1 MRFSGSIARV
11 ARWLGLGAAVL
22 ALAACGGGSGECNP
36 VYGSCPG
43 DGDGGG
49 GGGGGGG
56 TPVQAL
62 TLSMELLD
70 PSGQPTTSIVVGT
83 PVRAKVALK
92 RDGVAVASEI
102 VQFGIEQS
110 ADLVKIDPVTGSVL
124 TDAKGEATV
133 TVNSLGSATGA
144 GRIKAEATVGDLG
157 ASASANFFTTGG
169 STPQPAT
176 LTLDQVKV
184 EPSTVS
190 AYGTAGIKVQVLQG
204 GLPYTAGP
212 VEVSFSSSC
221 AAGKAVVT
229 ASATTQPNGLAEAT
243 FVDNG
248 CAQTANATVSIT
260 ATIGTD
266 TKSGPLTVLAPTT
279 GSLRFVEAIP
289 EDKSITL
296 RGQGGI
302 GRQENAIL
310 TFKLVDVAG
319 QGVANADVC
328 FDASTYVGGL
338 NIDGFNPDKKPVPQ
352 GSDALCGID
361 PLSIVRY
368 VKRTNADGTVTVQ
381 VNSGTVPTPV
391 RVRARALYPSGA
403 TSALQTFSDTLSI
416 STGLPLQRSFSLSVD
431 KANIDGG
438 NFDGEVATVT
448 VRLADQFSNPV
459 PDGTVVSFIGSG
471 ASVCTADNGSCKTVN
486 GACSCQVVSQ
496 ERRPLDNRVIVTA
509 YAVGLENFDDVDGD
523 NLYKAGVDPFDD
535 LGDAFVDANKD
546 GLAADGSVTGA
557 FNPTKNGDTDILIP
571 FRQELGFRRD
581 GDGARDLAHIRAST
595 VIYLS
600 LSSSGGD
607 PTVVVPLSELSQE
620 RDLVDGDRIGDYFLR
635 LRPGCPQ
642 GVPVPQAALSM
653 LLDDGIGNPMAAGTD
668 LLPIDASDNITT
680 GGFRPSSVLA
690 VGARPPS
697 PLFDLPNVPK
707 NWPDATGMFPTGH
720 GITVRGVQ
728 DKCSGDASFAL
739 QVTSPRGGAA
749 VARVLFQGESRAG
762 GRGGF
767 PVRYRDAGVAFEVQ
781 ATGGA
786 NEFELDPITLTG
798 SAGSPVPTSVEV
810 DWGDGTPAKT
820 FFAPSFAAPAG
831 YVHTYPGAGEYRV
844 RVTVQPG
851 SLSATRTVSVP

>member
-1 MRFSGSIARV
+1 MRFAGLMARA

-22 ALAACGGGSGECNP
+22 ALAACGGGGSGCVDVFGGNA
-36 VYGSCPG
+36 CG
-43 DGDGGG
+43 DA
-49 GGGGGGG
+49 GGGGGG

-62 TLSMELLD
+62 TLNLQLLD
-70 PSGQPTTSIVVGT
+70 GDGKATTSVVVGQPL
-83 PVRAKVALK
+83 RATAVL
-92 RDGVAVASEI
+92 RLDGQAVSGEI

-110 ADLVKIDPVTGSVL
+110 ADLVKIDPVTGSQL
-124 TDAKGEATV
+124 TDAGGAASV

-144 GRIKAEATVGDLG
+144 GRITAVARIGELEAT
-157 ASASANFFTTGG
+157 AAANFFTTGG
-169 STPQPAT
+169 TTPQPAT
-176 LTLDQVKV
+176 LVLGNVSI
-184 EPSTVS
+184 EPGSVS
-190 AYGTAGIKVQVLQG
+190 AYGTAGIRVQVLQG
-204 GLPYTAGP
+204 GQPYTGGP
-212 VEVSFSSSC
+212 VEVGFSSSC
-221 AAGKAVVT
+221 AAGKAAIT
-229 ASATTQPNGLAEAT
+229 ESATTRPDGTAEAT

-248 CAQTANATVSIT
+248 CAQTADTAVTIT

-266 TKSGPLTVLAPTT
+266 TESGTLQVKSPTT
-279 GSLRFVEAIP
+279 GSLRFVSAVP
-289 EDKSITL
+289 ADKSITL

-302 GRQENAIL
+302 GRQENATL
-310 TFKLVDVAG
+310 TFQLVDVAG
-319 QGVANADVC
+319 QGVADADVC
-328 FDASTYVGGL
+328 FDASTYIGSL
-338 NIDGFNPDKKPVPQ
+338 NIDGFDPDKKPVPQ
-352 GSDALCGID
+352 GSEALCGSD
-361 PLSIVRY
+361 NLSIVRY

-438 NFDGEVATVT
+438 NFDGEIATVT

-509 YAVGLENFDDVDGD
+509 YAVGLEDFDDVDGD
-523 NLYKAGVDPFDD
+523 NLYKAGVDPFHD

-546 GLAADGSVTGA
+546 GLAADGGATGA
-557 FNPTKNGDTDILIP
+557 FNPTKSGDTDILIP

-707 NWPDATGMFPTGH
+707 HWPDATGMFPTGH

-786 NEFELDPITLTG
+786 NEFELDPISLTG
-798 SAGSPVPTSVEV
+798 SAGGATPASVEV
-810 DWGDGTPAKT
+810 DWGDGTVQAYV
-820 FFAPSFAAPAG
+820 APGFAAPAG
-831 YVHTYPGAGEYRV
+831 YVHAYAGPGEYRV

-851 SLSATRTVSVP
+851 NVSATKTVSVP

>member
-1 MRFSGSIARV
+1 MRFAGLMARA

-22 ALAACGGGSGECNP
+22 ALAACGGGGSGCVDVFGGNA
-36 VYGSCPG
+36 CG
-43 DGDGGG
+43 DA
-49 GGGGGGG
+49 GGGGGG

-62 TLSMELLD
+62 TLNLQLLD
-70 PSGQPTTSIVVGT
+70 GDGKATTSVVVGQPL
-83 PVRAKVALK
+83 RATAVL
-92 RDGVAVASEI
+92 RLDGQAVSGEI

-110 ADLVKIDPVTGSVL
+110 ADLVKIDPVTGSQL
-124 TDAKGEATV
+124 TDAGGAASV

-144 GRIKAEATVGDLG
+144 GRITAVARIGELEAT
-157 ASASANFFTTGG
+157 AAANFFTTGG
-169 STPQPAT
+169 TTPQPAT
-176 LTLDQVKV
+176 LVLGNVSI
-184 EPSTVS
+184 EPGSVS
-190 AYGTAGIKVQVLQG
+190 AYGTAGIRVQVLQG
-204 GLPYTAGP
+204 GQPYTGGP
-212 VEVSFSSSC
+212 VEVGFSSSC
-221 AAGKAVVT
+221 AAGKAT
-229 ASATTQPNGLAEAT
+229 ITESATTRPDGTAEAT

-248 CAQTANATVSIT
+248 CAQTADTAVTIT

-266 TKSGPLTVLAPTT
+266 TESGTLQVKSPTT
-279 GSLRFVEAIP
+279 GSLRFVSAVP
-289 EDKSITL
+289 ADKSITL

-302 GRQENAIL
+302 GRQENATL
-310 TFKLVDVAG
+310 TFQLVDVAG
-319 QGVANADVC
+319 QGVADADVC
-328 FDASTYVGGL
+328 FDASTYIGSL

-352 GSDALCGID
+352 GSEALCGSD
-361 PLSIVRY
+361 NLSIVRY

-438 NFDGEVATVT
+438 NFDGEIATVT

-509 YAVGLENFDDVDGD
+509 YAVGLEDFDDVDGD
-523 NLYKAGVDPFDD
+523 NLYKAGVDPFHD

-546 GLAADGSVTGA
+546 GLAADGGATGA

-707 NWPDATGMFPTGH
+707 HWPDATGMFPTGH

-786 NEFELDPITLTG
+786 NEFELDPISLTG
-798 SAGSPVPTSVEV
+798 SAGGATPASVEV
-810 DWGDGTPAKT
+810 DWGDGTVQAYV
-820 FFAPSFAAPAG
+820 APGFAAPAG
-831 YVHTYPGAGEYRV
+831 YVHAYAGPGEYRV

-851 SLSATRTVSVP
+851 NVSATKTVSVP

>member
-1 MRFSGSIARV
+1 MRFAGLMARA

-22 ALAACGGGSGECNP
+22 ALAACGGGGSGCVDVFGGNA
-36 VYGSCPG
+36 CG
-43 DGDGGG
+43 DA
-49 GGGGGGG
+49 GGGGGG

-62 TLSMELLD
+62 TLNLQLLD
-70 PSGQPTTSIVVGT
+70 GDGKATTSVVVGQPL
-83 PVRAKVALK
+83 RATAVL
-92 RDGVAVASEI
+92 RLDGQAVSGEI

-110 ADLVKIDPVTGSVL
+110 ADLVKIDPVTGSQL
-124 TDAKGEATV
+124 TDAGGAASV

-144 GRIKAEATVGDLG
+144 GRITAVARIGELEAT
-157 ASASANFFTTGG
+157 AAANFFTTGG
-169 STPQPAT
+169 TTPQPAT
-176 LTLDQVKV
+176 LVLGNVSI
-184 EPSTVS
+184 EPGSVS
-190 AYGTAGIKVQVLQG
+190 AYGTAGIRVQVLQG
-204 GLPYTAGP
+204 GQPYTGGP
-212 VEVSFSSSC
+212 VEVGFSSSC
-221 AAGKAVVT
+221 AAGKAT
-229 ASATTQPNGLAEAT
+229 ITESATTRPDGTAEAT

-248 CAQTANATVSIT
+248 CAQTADTTVTIT

-266 TKSGPLTVLAPTT
+266 NESGTLQVKSPTT
-279 GSLRFVEAIP
+279 GSLRFVAAVP
-289 EDKSITL
+289 ADKSITL

-302 GRQENAIL
+302 GRQENATL
-310 TFKLVDVAG
+310 TFRLVDVAG
-319 QGVANADVC
+319 QGVADADVC
-328 FDASTYVGGL
+328 FDASTYIGSL
-338 NIDGFNPDKKPVPQ
+338 NIDGFDPDKKPVPQ
-352 GSDALCGID
+352 GSEALCGSD
-361 PLSIVRY
+361 NLSIVRY

-438 NFDGEVATVT
+438 NFDGEIATVT

-509 YAVGLENFDDVDGD
+509 YAVGLEDFDDVDGD
-523 NLYKAGVDPFDD
+523 NLYKAGVDPFHD

-546 GLAADGSVTGA
+546 GLAADGGATGA

-707 NWPDATGMFPTGH
+707 HWPDATGMFPTGH

-728 DKCSGDASFAL
+728 DKCSGDAWFAL

-786 NEFELDPITLTG
+786 NEVELDPISLTG
-798 SAGSPVPTSVEV
+798 SAGGATPASVEV
-810 DWGDGTPAKT
+810 DWGDGTVQT
-820 FFAPSFAAPAG
+820 YVAPGFAAPAG
-831 YVHTYPGAGEYRV
+831 YVHAYAGPGEYRV

-851 SLSATRTVSVP
+851 NVSATKTVSVP

>member
-1 MRFSGSIARV
+1 MARA

-22 ALAACGGGSGECNP
+22 ALAACGGGGSGCVDVFGGNA
-36 VYGSCPG
+36 CG
-43 DGDGGG
+43 DA
-49 GGGGGGG
+49 GGGGGG

-62 TLSMELLD
+62 TLNLQLLD
-70 PSGQPTTSIVVGT
+70 GDGKATTSVVVGQPL
-83 PVRAKVALK
+83 RATAVL
-92 RDGVAVASEI
+92 RLDGQAVSGEI

-110 ADLVKIDPVTGSVL
+110 ADLVKIDPVTGSQL
-124 TDAKGEATV
+124 TDAGGAASV

-144 GRIKAEATVGDLG
+144 GRITAVARIGELEAT
-157 ASASANFFTTGG
+157 AAANFFTTGG
-169 STPQPAT
+169 TTPQPAT
-176 LTLDQVKV
+176 LVLGNVSI
-184 EPSTVS
+184 EPGSVS
-190 AYGTAGIKVQVLQG
+190 AYGTAGIRVQVLQG
-204 GLPYTAGP
+204 GQPYTGGP
-212 VEVSFSSSC
+212 VEVGFSSSC
-221 AAGKAVVT
+221 AAGKAT
-229 ASATTQPNGLAEAT
+229 ITESATTRPDGTAEAT

-248 CAQTANATVSIT
+248 CAQTADTAVTIT

-266 TKSGPLTVLAPTT
+266 TESGTLQVKSPTT
-279 GSLRFVEAIP
+279 GSLRFVAAVP
-289 EDKSITL
+289 ADKSITL

-302 GRQENAIL
+302 GRQENATL
-310 TFKLVDVAG
+310 TFQLVDVAG
-319 QGVANADVC
+319 QGVADADVC
-328 FDASTYVGGL
+328 FDASTYIGSL
-338 NIDGFNPDKKPVPQ
+338 NIDGFDPDKKPVPQ
-352 GSDALCGID
+352 GSEALCGSD
-361 PLSIVRY
+361 NLSIVRY

-438 NFDGEVATVT
+438 NFDGEIATVT

-509 YAVGLENFDDVDGD
+509 YAVGLEDFDDVDGD
-523 NLYKAGVDPFDD
+523 NLYKAGVDPFHD

-546 GLAADGSVTGA
+546 GLAADGGATGA

-707 NWPDATGMFPTGH
+707 HWPDATGMFPTGH

-786 NEFELDPITLTG
+786 NEFELDPISLTG
-798 SAGSPVPTSVEV
+798 SAGGATPASVEV
-810 DWGDGTPAKT
+810 DWGDGTVQAYV
-820 FFAPSFAAPAG
+820 APGFAAPAG
-831 YVHTYPGAGEYRV
+831 YVHAYAGPGEYRV

-851 SLSATRTVSVP
+851 NVSATKTVSVP

>member
-1 MRFSGSIARV
+1 MRFAGLMARA

-22 ALAACGGGSGECNP
+22 ALAACGGGGSGCVDVFGGNA
-36 VYGSCPG
+36 CG
-43 DGDGGG
+43 DA
-49 GGGGGGG
+49 GGGGGG

-62 TLSMELLD
+62 TLNLQLLD
-70 PSGQPTTSIVVGT
+70 GDGKATTSVVVGQPL
-83 PVRAKVALK
+83 RATAVL
-92 RDGVAVASEI
+92 RLDGQAVSGEI

-110 ADLVKIDPVTGSVL
+110 ADLVKIDPVTGSQL
-124 TDAKGEATV
+124 TDAGGAASV

-144 GRIKAEATVGDLG
+144 GRITAIARIGELEAT
-157 ASASANFFTTGG
+157 AAANFFTTGG
-169 STPQPAT
+169 TTPQPAT
-176 LTLDQVKV
+176 LVLGNVSI
-184 EPSTVS
+184 EPGSVS
-190 AYGTAGIKVQVLQG
+190 AYGTAGIRVQVLQG
-204 GLPYTAGP
+204 GQPYTGGP
-212 VEVSFSSSC
+212 VEVGFSSSC
-221 AAGKAVVT
+221 AAGKAT
-229 ASATTQPNGLAEAT
+229 ITESATTRPDGTAEAT

-248 CAQTANATVSIT
+248 CAQTADTAVTIT

-266 TKSGPLTVLAPTT
+266 TESGTLQVKSPTT
-279 GSLRFVEAIP
+279 GSLRFVSAVP
-289 EDKSITL
+289 ADKSITL

-302 GRQENAIL
+302 GRQENATL
-310 TFKLVDVAG
+310 TFQLVDVAG
-319 QGVANADVC
+319 QGVADADVC
-328 FDASTYVGGL
+328 FDASTYIGSL
-338 NIDGFNPDKKPVPQ
+338 NIDGFDPDKKPVPQ
-352 GSDALCGID
+352 GSEALCGSD
-361 PLSIVRY
+361 NLSIVRY

-438 NFDGEVATVT
+438 NFDGEIATVT

-509 YAVGLENFDDVDGD
+509 YAVGLEDFDDVDGD
-523 NLYKAGVDPFDD
+523 NLYKAGVDPFHD

-546 GLAADGSVTGA
+546 GLAADGGATGA
-557 FNPTKNGDTDILIP
+557 FNPTKSGDTDILIP

-707 NWPDATGMFPTGH
+707 HWPDATGMFPTGH

-786 NEFELDPITLTG
+786 NEFELDPISLTG
-798 SAGSPVPTSVEV
+798 SAGGATPASVEV
-810 DWGDGTPAKT
+810 DWGDGTVQAYV
-820 FFAPSFAAPAG
+820 APGFAAPAG
-831 YVHTYPGAGEYRV
+831 YVHAYAGPGEYRV

-851 SLSATRTVSVP
+851 NVSATKTVSVP